1 MIPAAQTDGR
11 RRRLPLLAL
20 AVLGI
25 AAFLS
30 FAGTAAAEEPS
41 ILIALPG
48 PGDPVFGEVRFEA
61 FAKASNIDRVE
72 LYVDLRLVATLKAPP
87 FATNVNVG
95 DNNVE
100 HSFEAVVY
108 TRGGKRASAKIETP
122 RIEIDE
128 EVKAELQQ
136 LYVTVSLGK
145 TRTLELEQE
154 DFAIIDE
161 GTQEEIVTFGKGEVP
176 LAATVLI
183 DSSVSMSGERL
194 RSALRGAETFLR
206 AMRPEDVTS
215 VVLFSDR
222 WLLATPFSG
231 DAEGLISS
239 LHGVRP
245 GGGTALNDTLY
256 LALKKLEAEQGR
268 RVIILLSDGIDSHSA
283 LRMPEVTWLAQRSRS
298 LIYWIR
304 TDARSDQDVS
314 LSSAWKDPETYRE
327 ERRQLT
333 AMVLESGGRVVDL
346 ANLKDAEKAFSEI
359 LTELREQ
366 FALGY
371 YPSRNK
377 GDNSW
382 HRITVRV
389 RRPELTVRTK
399 NGYIDY

>member
-1 MIPAAQTDGR
+1 MMPFPGSYLGR
-11 RRRLPLLAL
+11 RLAPLAAL
-20 AVLGI
+20 AVLLLPG
-25 AAFLS
+25 L
-30 FAGTAAAEEPS
+30 AAAAPPAEDPS
-41 ILIALPG
+41 VLIALPG
-48 PGDPVFGEVRFEA
+48 PGDAVFGEVRFEA
-61 FAKASNIDRVE
+61 FVKSASLDRVE
-72 LYVDLRLVATLKAPP
+72 LYVDSRLVATLKAPP
-87 FATNVNVG
+87 FATTVNVG
-95 DNNVE
+95 DENVK
-100 HSFEAVVY
+100 HNFEAVAY
-108 TRGGKRASAKIETP
+108 SQSGKRASAKVETP
-122 RIEIDE
+122 RIQIDE
-128 EVKAELQQ
+128 EVTAELQQ

-145 TRTLELEQE
+145 VRTLDLEQE

-161 GTQEEIVTFGKGEVP
+161 GNQEEIVTFGKGEVP

-222 WLLATPFSG
+222 WLQATPFSG
-231 DAEGLISS
+231 DAESLIAS

-245 GGGTALNDTLY
+245 AGGTALNDTLY

-283 LRMPEVTWLAQRSRS
+283 LRMPEVTWLAQRSRA

-304 TDARSDQDVS
+304 TDSRSGQDVS

-327 ERRQLT
+327 ERRQLGET
-333 AMVLESGGRVVDL
+333 VIETGGRVVDL
-346 ANLKDAEKAFSEI
+346 VNIKDAEKAFSEI
-359 LTELREQ
+359 LSELREQ
-366 FALGY
+366 YALGY
-371 YPSRNK
+371 YPSRNR